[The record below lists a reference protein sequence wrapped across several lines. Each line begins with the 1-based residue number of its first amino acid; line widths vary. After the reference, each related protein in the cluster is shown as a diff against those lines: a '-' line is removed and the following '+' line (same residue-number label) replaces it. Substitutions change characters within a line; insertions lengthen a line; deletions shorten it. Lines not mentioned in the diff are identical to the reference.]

1 MNQQAIR
8 WDVDRTLAATEDAHQ
23 LAFNPAFAS
32 AGGRHLNHAF
42 A

>member
-8 WDVDRTLAATEDAHQ
+8 WDVDRTLAETEDAYR
-23 LAFNPAFAS
+23 LAFSPVFAS
-32 AGGRHLNHAF
+32 AGRPRLNHAF